1 MKEIWMVGKD
11 HTHSYLPSS
20 MVRQL
25 ERQYLKMNHPGYGV
39 QDLLVTEELLYLWAS
54 DHLQVEGR
62 KKDLSIN
69 HGKCPQLV
77 YQ

>member
-1 MKEIWMVGKD
+1 MVGKD

-39 QDLLVTEELLYLWAS
+39 QDLLVTEELLYL
-54 DHLQVEGR
+54 
-62 KKDLSIN
+62 
-69 HGKCPQLV
+69 
-77 YQ
+77 